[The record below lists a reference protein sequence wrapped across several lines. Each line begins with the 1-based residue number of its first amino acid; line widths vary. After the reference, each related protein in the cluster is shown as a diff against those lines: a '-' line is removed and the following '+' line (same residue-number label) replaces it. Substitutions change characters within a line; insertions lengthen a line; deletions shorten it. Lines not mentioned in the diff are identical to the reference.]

1 MFLHLSVILFRGVY
15 TPLDRHPQAD
25 TPPGHPQADTP
36 FPQADIPQ
44 ADILQADIPPRQ
56 IGTEADGTHPTGMH
70 SSCKVSKEQSHAF
83 VVVGE
88 NYY

>member
-44 ADILQADIPPRQ
+44 ADILQADIPPGR
-56 IGTEADGTHPTGMH
+56 HPPRKTPLGRPP
-70 SSCKVSKEQSHAF
+70 
-83 VVVGE
+83 
-88 NYY
+88 